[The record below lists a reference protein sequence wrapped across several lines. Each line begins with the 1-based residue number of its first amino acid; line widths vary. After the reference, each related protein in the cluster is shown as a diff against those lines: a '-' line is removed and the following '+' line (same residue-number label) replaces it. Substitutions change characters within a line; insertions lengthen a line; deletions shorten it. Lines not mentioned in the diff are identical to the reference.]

1 MHAGCPGAR
10 ANGGGGAAVGVP
22 GGGAA
27 VGVPALACEAA
38 GEEKAEIGSSMEEA
52 KDEIAWAWAE
62 NLWSFHSLDKN
73 VDLFAT
79 LSRKHNVDL

>member
-10 ANGGGGAAVGVP
+10 ANGGGGAAVGVL

-38 GEEKAEIGSSMEEA
+38 GEEKAEI
-52 KDEIAWAWAE
+52 
-62 NLWSFHSLDKN
+62 LSLI
-73 VDLFAT
+73 
-79 LSRKHNVDL
+79 HI